1 MDMELIT
8 AITLGIGLAASAG
21 FRVFVPMLVASI
33 AAYFGI
39 LPAQVSFAWLGSWP
53 AMICFG
59 SATII
64 EIVAY
69 YLPWLDNLL
78 DTITTPLA
86 VGSGTLLLTSV
97 LPIDN
102 DMVKWATGFIV
113 GGGISGTVQTGTVLT
128 RLGSSAT
135 TAGVANPIIATGED
149 TAAVVTSVLSLF
161 IPLIVVSVLLV
172 LTVILLIVFRKKI
185 FRGITNLRRRISKDP
200 M

>member
-1 MDMELIT
+1 MDIELIT

-149 TAAVVTSVLSLF
+149 AAAVGASVLSLF

-172 LTVILLIVFRKKI
+172 LVVILLIVFRKKI
-185 FRGITNLRRRISKDP
+185 FRGITSLKRRISKGST
-200 M
+200 

>member
-1 MDMELIT
+1 MDIELIT

-102 DMVKWATGFIV
+102 DMV
-113 GGGISGTVQTGTVLT
+113 
-128 RLGSSAT
+128 
-135 TAGVANPIIATGED
+135 
-149 TAAVVTSVLSLF
+149 
-161 IPLIVVSVLLV
+161 
-172 LTVILLIVFRKKI
+172 
-185 FRGITNLRRRISKDP
+185 
-200 M
+200 

>member
-1 MDMELIT
+1 MDIELIT

-128 RLGSSAT
+128 RLGSSTT